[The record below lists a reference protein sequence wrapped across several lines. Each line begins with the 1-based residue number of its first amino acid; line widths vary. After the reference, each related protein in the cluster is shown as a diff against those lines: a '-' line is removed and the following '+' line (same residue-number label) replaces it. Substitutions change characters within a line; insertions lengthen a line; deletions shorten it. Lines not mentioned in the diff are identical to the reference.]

1 MNGTPKQTL
10 EKFSSRVTLNPGL
23 SEEEIARFQAQ
34 LPGAL
39 PLKIRE
45 LLVYSSGFEVASEQ
59 LLKSRRVGD
68 TTRVLFTGSG
78 GVGLSILPCPV
89 ALLGDGCGN
98 FWVVDVNP
106 SGAWGVIL
114 FVCHDPPVIALQA
127 GDLADFL
134 GQVLRVRAKITATSN
149 PCTSDAILSYQWRG
163 GVGSATDSAHVSR
176 RGARAG

>member
-1 MNGTPKQTL
+1 
-10 EKFSSRVTLNPGL
+10 L

-39 PLKIRE
+39 PPEIRE
-45 LLVYSSGFEVASEQ
+45 LLVYSGGFEVASEQ
-59 LLKSRRVGD
+59 LLRSRRLGD
-68 TTRVLFTGSG
+68 TTRRLFTGSG
-78 GVGLSILPCPV
+78 DVGLSILPRPV
-89 ALLGDGCGN
+89 ALLGDGWGN

-134 GQVLRVRAKITATSN
+134 GQVLRLAGSDPEDPLDYLRNEATTRIWKDDRWPMPPSTA
-149 PCTSDAILSYQWRG
+149 
-163 GVGSATDSAHVSR
+163 
-176 RGARAG
+176 

>member
-10 EKFSSRVTLNPGL
+10 EKFSPRVTLNPGL

-134 GQVLRVRAKITATSN
+134 GQVLRPAGSDPEDPLDYLRNEATTRIWKDDRWPMPPSTA
-149 PCTSDAILSYQWRG
+149 
-163 GVGSATDSAHVSR
+163 
-176 RGARAG
+176 